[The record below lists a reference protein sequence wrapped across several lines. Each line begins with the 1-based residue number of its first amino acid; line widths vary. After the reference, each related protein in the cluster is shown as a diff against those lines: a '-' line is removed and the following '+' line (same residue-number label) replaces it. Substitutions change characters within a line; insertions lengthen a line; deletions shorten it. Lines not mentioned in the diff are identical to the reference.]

1 VPLVDA
7 AISELLPPSCSF
19 EGLRAIEEVLL
30 LNDQAPSE
38 LEELKNRLAYG
49 HAAARPASPLPSP
62 DEKQVPAAVQDLLRL
77 PPESRECIQ
86 PISPQPQVPVVT
98 VENWLQV
105 GRHEIYA
112 GPIFDAGIEAEENHI
127 EVSAVTR
134 RVS

>member
-1 VPLVDA
+1 MKYL
-7 AISELLPPSCSF
+7 
-19 EGLRAIEEVLL
+19 
-30 LNDQAPSE
+30 
-38 LEELKNRLAYG
+38 LAYG
-49 HAAARPASPLPSP
+49 QAAPRPASPLPSR

-98 VENWLQV
+98 VENWLEV
-105 GRHEIYA
+105 GRHEVYA